1 MRCAGGRL
9 PGRWLTLLLGAWLM
23 LAGAVSQA
31 QPVLVLDNKNPV
43 IDLQAS
49 GEVWVDASAE
59 ATIEEVAGSKHR
71 AFMRPGRANT
81 IYTLGPEATLWQHYR
96 FLAPTHSRHKWLL
109 EFPLP
114 LLDKVTVFQKSQDGA
129 WIAQTA
135 GDTVPVSSWPEP
147 GRYAQFHLLLP
158 NDGVH
163 DVYVR
168 IAHVTQVNIPVN
180 LISAQVRVH
189 RLQID
194 YLVIGVVIG
203 ALLLLIVAGA
213 VQGWAYRD
221 RAYIWYAVYASI
233 MTLVVAS
240 ISGVAGHFLWGDFPA
255 WNNFAQGFLG
265 FLGGSSALLLIRNLC
280 GMVGRHRWFDH
291 LVYGSVLAGPVFA
304 LAYVVLDRQW
314 GVRLV
319 GAYLVVVI
327 ILGISTALVAW
338 RRKDVVGVWVLGGF
352 TPLAL
357 ATLLVVA
364 RIFGWVPTSWLSQ
377 YAFMLSLAFEVPLL
391 LVALNVRSRERHGI
405 EAREQAMA
413 SQDALTGLLAAHL
426 FNDRLKQVVSRATRY
441 KEPAAVVYVELV
453 NYGYVKRTY
462 GIAVAEQSLLRSVI
476 KLRRIL
482 RDVDT
487 VSRVDEACF
496 GLIMQ
501 DVSTREPVNELA
513 ARLIAAG
520 LMPLKGL
527 KPEVL
532 LQFHVAGVLLSER
545 LMDGPALSQALSDLL
560 ASMAER
566 TRRPIRFLEPEL
578 TRPSPLEPD
587 SRSGNSDIP
596 PVARSG

>member
-1 MRCAGGRL
+1 MRYA
-9 PGRWLTLLLGAWLM
+9 LM
-23 LAGAVSQA
+23 QLAGMVLIVLGVFVAAPSLA
-31 QPVLVLDNKNPV
+31 QPVLVLEDPDVSINLQGQGLAW
-43 IDLQAS
+43 IDAGAQAGITQIASGPLQA
-49 GEVWVDASAE
+49 
-59 ATIEEVAGSKHR
+59 
-71 AFMRPGRANT
+71 FMSPTRSNT
-81 IYTLGPEATLWQHYR
+81 IYTLGAQAALWQHYR
-96 FLAPTHSRHKWLL
+96 FLEPAGLRQQWVM
-109 EFPLP
+109 EFPIP
-114 LLDKVTVFQKSQDGA
+114 LLDKVTVYQKAAGGQWLG
-129 WIAQTA
+129 QTA

-147 GRYAQFHLLLP
+147 GRYAQFHLNLQSGRV
-158 NDGVH
+158 N

-168 IAHVTQVNIPVN
+168 IQHQTQINIPVN
-180 LISAQVRVH
+180 VISGQLRIH

-194 YLVIGVVIG
+194 YMVIGVVMG
-203 ALLLLIVAGA
+203 ALLLLIVGGLA
-213 VQGWAYRD
+213 QGWAYRD

-233 MTLVVAS
+233 MALVVAS
-240 ISGVAGHFLWGDFPA
+240 ISGIAGHFFWGEFAA

-280 GMVGRHRWFDH
+280 GAVGRHRWFDY
-291 LVYGSVLAGPVFA
+291 LVHGVGLAGPVFA
-304 LAYVVLDRQW
+304 VAYVALDRHW

-338 RRKDVVGVWVLGGF
+338 RRKDVVGVWVLAGF
-352 TPLAL
+352 LPLAL

-413 SQDALTGLLAAHL
+413 SQDALTGLLAGHL
-426 FNDRLKQVVSRATRY
+426 FDDRLKQMVSRAMRY
-441 KEPAAVVYVELV
+441 KAPAAVVYVELV

-487 VSRVDEACF
+487 VGRVDEARF
-496 GLIMQ
+496 GLIME
-501 DVSTREPVNELA
+501 DVSTRDPVNELA

-545 LMDGPALSQALSDLL
+545 LMEGPALSRALSGLL
-560 ASMAER
+560 GSMAER

-578 TRPSPLEPD
+578 TRPSPLEQD
-587 SRSGNSDIP
+587 SRPADSDSQPLANS
-596 PVARSG
+596 A